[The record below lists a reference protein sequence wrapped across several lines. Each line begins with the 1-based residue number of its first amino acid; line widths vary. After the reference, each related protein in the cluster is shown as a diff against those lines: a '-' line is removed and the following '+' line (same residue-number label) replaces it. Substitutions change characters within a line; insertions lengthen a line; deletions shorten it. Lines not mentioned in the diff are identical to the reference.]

1 MHGNEINNKGIM
13 RTIKFRGKF
22 VYANTDG
29 RLIWTYGNL
38 YQTDTLRNVGKAK
51 IFGTITY
58 SGDTVITDN
67 EVILGTVGQFTGLC
81 DKNGVEIYEGDIIQ
95 TYDSQNNP
103 ILHEVYYL
111 ESEARFAT
119 KLIGYETLNEGSL
132 TQKWVNELDF
142 EVVGN
147 IFDNHEL
154 LKKEEYNL

>member
-1 MHGNEINNKGIM
+1 M
-13 RTIKFRGKF
+13 RKFKFRGKF
-22 VYANTDG
+22 IYASTDG
-29 RLIWTYGNL
+29 SLKWIYGNL
-38 YQTDTLRNVGKAK
+38 YQTEVLRNVGKAK
-51 IFGTITY
+51 IFETVTY
-58 SGDTVITDN
+58 DGGTVIDGN
-67 EVILGTVGQFTGLC
+67 EVIFGTVGQFTGIL
-81 DKNGVEIYEGDIIQ
+81 DRNGVEIYEGDIIQ
-95 TYDSQNNP
+95 TYDSGGKP